1 MKNVRYLISKYCI
14 YIFLFCALFLIQRF
28 ILLFFFDL
36 KKYVIFNKI
45 YVYEI
50 VLSLVSYFEVK
61 HCVKISRPE

>member
-50 VLSLVSYFEVK
+50 VLSLVSYLEVK